1 MKNVKKWFKKA
12 AAALLAV
19 LLLASVVPLTVSAAE
34 TDQSTGVS
42 SGTTGK
48 CTWTLDSG
56 VLTISGNGSIPGKRC
71 HARQRYRNLRSRVF
85 QLHKPDVNNHSRRC
99 NGYRRL
105 CFFRL
110 YGLVKYY
117 DTRQRRICR
126 KLRV

>member
-56 VLTISGNGSIPGKRC
+56 VLTISGNGAMG
-71 HARQRYRNLRSRVF
+71 
-85 QLHKPDVNNHSRRC
+85 NHSA
-99 NGYRRL
+99 YS
-105 CFFRL
+105 
-110 YGLVKYY
+110 KP
-117 DTRQRRICR
+117 
-126 KLRV
+126 